1 MSGIE
6 TNNHHRDE
14 SADADEFSR
23 LLEEDVAD
31 RPENGSAAAR
41 GITDETNKMTD
52 ETTDREAAGETQSG
66 VRDQTHELP
75 MDKEEITPEGKTHEK
90 DSETAAEVDDEIT
103 NGSGMETLLREGEE
117 KLRAEKSRAAADLAK
132 WDAAANLETKAEN
145 APKSLTEEE
154 IKKVGVIREVSEKK
168 LQIAEHKVRSLQNA
182 GDYAGKALA
191 EAKQSAKAEMRQNI
205 AEEQGV
211 SPAQVILTAA
221 QERHA
226 EATVENDKELLYR
239 LRKEGHEKEIGY
251 EEDAI
256 VGRTG
261 DSLWKNLPKEKRVQK
276 EQALRDAIREEW
288 GGVEDPSGFEAFYRQ
303 LSLARET
310 NDQKKIGEL
319 QAKLEKRFPGE
330 GQAIMDALGR
340 SDNLRSSST
349 IMLQKRMLVVL
360 EQDKENGTNNYDSIK
375 KWLDDESVPPNL
387 KLKKLDE
394 LIEQLQRTRE
404 EQGLKRD
411 ERLDGL
417 KHAENTMEKESIRQA
432 MKEEIAVLEERE
444 QDIELQFAI
453 IDPQLAE
460 SRVPEARVPVAKLI
474 TDGGFEIANEMM
486 AGGIEKM
493 PDGTIRGKVGGD
505 EWVYIRERENPD
517 AGGGAAHR
525 TLHPG
530 RQRRSDPVSA
540 HPSERSRLRHG
551 PREEGR
557 DRHGFQS
564 ARREPDAPRAVHAV
578 GGGCDV
584 HGHVTGGVPPRS
596 RRDPRGRADHSGS
609 HRRHQ
614 RDGALQ

>member
-1 MSGIE
+1 MSEIE
-6 TNNHHRDE
+6 KNTKKDRENELDDIDAAFDGLLSDKTGNTGRDPE
-14 SADADEFSR
+14 DQIADVKGTDVPKQTSSR
-23 LLEEDVAD
+23 DSTHAVEDVEDETED
-31 RPENGSAAAR
+31 RRQEASIQKASDEVIEETEIPVER
-41 GITDETNKMTD
+41 GIDSNAAVKEETDAYDVKRAKRHVWGEID
-52 ETTDREAAGETQSG
+52 IFQEAALMDYSREKTETS
-66 VRDQTHELP
+66 
-75 MDKEEITPEGKTHEK
+75 KT
-90 DSETAAEVDDEIT
+90 
-103 NGSGMETLLREGEE
+103 NRRE
-117 KLRAEKSRAAADLAK
+117 D
-132 WDAAANLETKAEN
+132 
-145 APKSLTEEE
+145 
-154 IKKVGVIREVSEKK
+154 VREVLDRKKEKVY
-168 LQIAEHKVRSLQNA
+168 EFKVRSLRNA
-182 GDYAGKALA
+182 GDYADRSLK
-191 EAKQSAKAEMRQNI
+191 EAKEAEKEKTREEIAKD
-205 AEEQGV
+205 QGV
-211 SPAQVILTAA
+211 EPVQVILTAA

-330 GQAIMDALGR
+330 GQAMMDAFGR

-375 KWLDDESVPPNL
+375 KWLDDESVPPNF